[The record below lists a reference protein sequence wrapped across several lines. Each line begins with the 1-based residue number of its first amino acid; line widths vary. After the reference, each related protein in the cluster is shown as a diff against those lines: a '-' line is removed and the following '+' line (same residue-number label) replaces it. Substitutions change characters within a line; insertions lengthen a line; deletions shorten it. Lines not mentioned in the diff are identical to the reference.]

1 MMFPN
6 KKQKTASCENY
17 KFNILNE
24 EQKIQ
29 ILGIY
34 AFKSD
39 DDSWKTNGNPIP
51 VRKHEKPHT
60 ETRSNLISG
69 EEKPLFK
76 KLRSRV

>member
-29 ILGIY
+29 ILESMPSKAMMIPERPTEIQFRC
-34 AFKSD
+34 ASTKNHTLKPEVTLFLERK
-39 DDSWKTNGNPIP
+39 NPSL
-51 VRKHEKPHT
+51 K
-60 ETRSNLISG
+60 N
-69 EEKPLFK
+69 
-76 KLRSRV
+76 

>member
-6 KKQKTASCENY
+6 KKQKTAPCENY

-39 DDSWKTNGNPIP
+39 DDS
-51 VRKHEKPHT
+51 
-60 ETRSNLISG
+60 
-69 EEKPLFK
+69 
-76 KLRSRV
+76 